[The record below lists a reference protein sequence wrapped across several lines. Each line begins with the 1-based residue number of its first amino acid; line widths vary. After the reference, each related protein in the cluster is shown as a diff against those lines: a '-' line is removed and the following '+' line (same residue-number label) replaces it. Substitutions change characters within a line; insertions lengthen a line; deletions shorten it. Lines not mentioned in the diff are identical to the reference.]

1 MFICKVSL
9 AVRCH
14 GQRTDSFGICVLTLF
29 LASLCLLFIVSTIRQ
44 KGIFKNICVEKFS
57 LVVLCVVNLCY
68 SLCYILFLNPL
79 DFAIALHILACFCY
93 RRALCW
99 SGLNLLHI
107 DACDDERV
115 PSRVPILRR
124 RTNTILHSSRGGQ
137 CSGFAFKKL
146 WKGTIFMLSLGNC
159 TDGLFLLGGTAYF
172 AYSRL
177 SAHVSMHVCRSL
189 SREGTGG
196 VIRRF

>member
-79 DFAIALHILACFCY
+79 DFTIALHILACFWYHRCPVLVWVESLAY
-93 RRALCW
+93 RRVRWWTGTKSSANTASSYQYDPAQFARRAMLGICFQKIVKRHNFHVISWKLHWWALLAWGYC
-99 SGLNLLHI
+99 
-107 DACDDERV
+107 
-115 PSRVPILRR
+115 IL
-124 RTNTILHSSRGGQ
+124 
-137 CSGFAFKKL
+137 C
-146 WKGTIFMLSLGNC
+146 
-159 TDGLFLLGGTAYF
+159 
-172 AYSRL
+172 
-177 SAHVSMHVCRSL
+177 V
-189 SREGTGG
+189 
-196 VIRRF
+196 

>member
-14 GQRTDSFGICVLTLF
+14 GQRTDSFGICVSTLF

-79 DFAIALHILACFCY
+79 NFTIALHILACFCY
-93 RRALCW
+93 HRALCW

-124 RTNTILHSSRGGQ
+124 RTNTIHAQFARRAMLGICFQKIVKRHNFHVISWKLHWW
-137 CSGFAFKKL
+137 A
-146 WKGTIFMLSLGNC
+146 
-159 TDGLFLLGGTAYF
+159 LLAWG
-172 AYSRL
+172 YSIL
-177 SAHVSMHVCRSL
+177 CV
-189 SREGTGG
+189 
-196 VIRRF
+196 